1 MDVPAA
7 TRVVSGVQLM
17 PSSRCSTST
26 TFPAVSPLTETVG
39 GVVADDAVTVGVAGG
54 VHDTVNAA
62 DERVRETP
70 PVCQTVTQALRLAP
84 LTHGVDYGAVSG
96 DTALG
101 STPVVH
107 SGATVGSASAAL
119 QVQT

>member
-1 MDVPAA
+1 
-7 TRVVSGVQLM
+7 
-17 PSSRCSTST
+17 
-26 TFPAVSPLTETVG
+26 VSPLTETVG

-70 PVCQTVTQALRLAP
+70 PVCQTRAHALRDAP
-84 LTHGVDYGAVSG
+84 LVHATVAGAVSG
-96 DTALG
+96 LTVLA
-101 STPVVH
+101 STPEVH
-107 SGATVGSASAAL
+107 SGATVGSVSAAL

>member
-1 MDVPAA
+1 MPAMDVPAA

-17 PSSRCSTST
+17 PITPRHCSTST

-70 PVCQTVTQALRLAP
+70 PVCQTVTQA
-84 LTHGVDYGAVSG
+84 
-96 DTALG
+96 
-101 STPVVH
+101 
-107 SGATVGSASAAL
+107 
-119 QVQT
+119 